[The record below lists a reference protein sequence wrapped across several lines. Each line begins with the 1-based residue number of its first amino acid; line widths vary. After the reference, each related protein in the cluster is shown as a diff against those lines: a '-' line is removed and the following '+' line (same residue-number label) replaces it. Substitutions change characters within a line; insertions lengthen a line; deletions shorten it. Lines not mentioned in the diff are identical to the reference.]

1 MIINSIK
8 IFKESLKNDM
18 IFDTKVKQLIAKLER
33 LQQIQEEKKSIE
45 EKLKTDNT
53 ELQTVLEKM
62 KAHSIIVDG
71 ILLEIYP
78 EYESNRFSE
87 KMFFDA
93 VNESVD
99 ILGKDILE
107 TANKY
112 KEIYTKTTDI
122 KYLRGNANATKTR
135 AARPHGDFTKNEG
148 LFDGVRDFFTRI
160 LNWSKSF
167 FIKADRNIEKVKNI
181 LAGVG
186 VFINT
191 EPISVNEDISSVDH
205 SQQLKVNTNPM
216 FGYQGLKQMNELL
229 QDRDLIK
236 YIGRSKYK
244 KHIFDALVSREYSTF
259 KEVHINGDNGS
270 GVTGT
275 SAYLAELST
284 MGIAYRIKLGR
295 SYKYFLSPFGVDLC
309 EENGMTVS
317 FSANP
322 VTAQKAIKQD
332 PEINKPAYD
341 PAAPVKIESVT
352 YDKIYLAEA
361 LSLAKNSIETNKK
374 KLELETEEDMLKDEA
389 VKLFEELNLLDIAIN
404 DKIYK
409 LYSQQRN
416 YLQVTEFQKAITTI
430 EEVGADMADTFTD
443 LIASSVNYFD
453 VSGSVRQ
460 YKDTSNSPDGT
471 LGAHFNH
478 TTLEVEPPV
487 SESMINENIL
497 KKALSWIKGAFRK
510 TFRLRKRVEKKLATI

>member
-18 IFDTKVKQLIAKLER
+18 VFDTKVKQLIAKLER

-45 EKLKTDNT
+45 EKLKTDNA
-53 ELQTVLEKM
+53 ELQSVLEKM

-112 KEIYTKTTDI
+112 KEIYTKITDI
-122 KYLRGNANATKTR
+122 KYLKPGANATKTR

-186 VFINT
+186 ITINT
-191 EPISVNEDISSVDH
+191 QPITVNEDMSLVGSTPQIGSAH
-205 SQQLKVNTNPM
+205 QQITS
-216 FGYQGLKQMNELL
+216 MNKLMNS
-229 QDRDLIK
+229 RNLIK
-236 YIGRSKYK
+236 YIGRSAYK
-244 KHIFDALVSREYSTF
+244 KKIFDVLTTQEYATIN
-259 KEVHINGDNGS
+259 EVHANGN
-270 GVTGT
+270 T
-275 SAYLAELST
+275 SKGLTNTVAFLAELTT
-284 MGIAYRIKLGR
+284 MGFVYRIKAGKV
-295 SYKYFLSPFGVDLC
+295 YKYFLSPDGIKLC
-309 EENGMTVS
+309 EENGMSVS
-317 FSANP
+317 FTPNA
-322 VTAQKAIKQD
+322 VAAQKAIKQD
-332 PEINKPAYD
+332 PEINKAAYD
-341 PAAPVKIESVT
+341 PSAPVKLDKVT
-352 YDKIYLAEA
+352 YDMTYLGEA
-361 LSLAKNSIETNKK
+361 LKLAKISIDTNKK
-374 KLELETEEDMLKDEA
+374 KLELETEEDMLKDET

-409 LYSQQRN
+409 LYSQQRS

-443 LIASSVNYFD
+443 LIASSVNYFN

-487 SESMINENIL
+487 SESIINENIL

-510 TFRLRKRVEKKLATI
+510 MFGLRKRVEKKLATI